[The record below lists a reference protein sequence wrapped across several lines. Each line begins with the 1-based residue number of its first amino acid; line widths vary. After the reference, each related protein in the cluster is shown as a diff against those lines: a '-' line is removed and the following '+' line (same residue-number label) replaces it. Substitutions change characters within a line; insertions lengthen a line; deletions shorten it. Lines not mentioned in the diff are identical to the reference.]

1 VNIRSTA
8 ARAESD
14 NGFTL
19 IELAIVILII
29 GLLIALAVPGF
40 MLVRKGAQNRHAQST
55 LRKFLISAIAD
66 AATDEGS
73 YLTATATDVAANE
86 PGSHGVPGN
95 QPSLDQATV
104 SVNNQDAFWSAA
116 TLSKSGECF
125 YIKDSRGV
133 GTTFG
138 RTTNLVLNPCDGNT
152 ANTLATNPAW

>member
-1 VNIRSTA
+1 VKIVRRA
-8 ARAESD
+8 AITHGD
-14 NGFTL
+14 DGFTL

-29 GLLIALAVPGF
+29 GLLITLAVPSF
-40 MLVRKGAQNRHAQST
+40 MLVRRGAQNRHAQST

-66 AATDEGS
+66 ASTDEGS

-86 PGSHGVPGN
+86 PGSLGVPGN
-95 QPSLDQATV
+95 QPSLDQRTV

-116 TLSKSGECF
+116 TISKSGECF

-138 RTTNLVLNPCDGNT
+138 RTKNLVLNACDGNT
-152 ANTLATNPAW
+152 ANAMATNQTW